1 MRNYEVTFVVD
12 PVLSG
17 DELKATAD
25 KYINYLKGEGCTIV
39 HVDEMGLRPLAYTIN
54 KRASGVYYCVEFTA
68 PDGTV
73 NTKFELQLR
82 RDEQM
87 LRFLTVSLDKFGV
100 KYNEDKRAGKIA
112 AARKVGK
119 VATAAAAPKKTDTR
133 EARAEVKAAPAV
145 VEAAKVVAAPA
156 VVEAPAPV
164 VEAAPEVVVAA
175 PVVEAV
181 APVVVVE
188 ETVVISDPELDA
200 AVAAEAAE

>member
-25 KYINYLKGEGCTIV
+25 KYINFLKAEGCTIV
-39 HVDEMGLRPLAYTIN
+39 HVDEMGLRPLAYVIN
-54 KRASGVYYCVEFTA
+54 KRASGVYYCVEYSA
-68 PDGTV
+68 PTGDMNV
-73 NTKFELQLR
+73 KFELQMR

-119 VATAAAAPKKTDTR
+119 VAKKPGDT
-133 EARAEVKAAPAV
+133 P
-145 VEAAKVVAAPA
+145 
-156 VVEAPAPV
+156 APAPSGRPDRGPRPAPRAETV
-164 VEAAPEVVVAA
+164 VAVEAVAAAEPIVEAVVVAA

-181 APVVVVE
+181 VVETPAIVEAAAPVAEVVADATPT
-188 ETVVISDPELDA
+188 ET
-200 AVAAEAAE
+200 AE